1 MIEIQDF
8 FEIDQNGIPIQKP
21 INRVAFTK
29 ADIAYKVK
37 VIQAMRKLGMT
48 VTRDRMGDICGTFE
62 GKTRP
67 DKSIICGSHTD
78 SVDNGGQFDGP
89 LGVFAALKTAEKIAK
104 SGKQNDVNYKVVIYA
119 CEESTRFEGK
129 ACLGSKYLRGD
140 NLDFDAII
148 SRDGLPLREIVENY
162 KKELDEA
169 LEKAGCAPLQEVDK
183 VVTQDEIVTALEGHI
198 EQSDE
203 LRKSGKNIGICTSI
217 SAPYRL
223 KADITDIPTA
233 AGFIC
238 KLKQD
243 AQNPEN
249 LTKYRVTVPE
259 FSILSNTK
267 PNLKDKRLL
276 AFRCHGENNHSGS
289 TPMNERKDAVYG
301 TAKLIELLSDEPNIQ
316 FLQTNTPDWGA
327 NQINSCCE
335 LVLAID
341 KNASPATRQK
351 LLQAQ
356 KQASQIA
363 NVTFE
368 KINKVTKCD
377 NKSGLFIDVR
387 QQLGMNPKLSCDM
400 IFETMKDIVHKTK
413 CNSYMNITA
422 KGEPYI
428 TNSDLIQSATE
439 ICETQQIPYKIMPS
453 WPGHDLAT
461 LTKNPDARTLLL
473 FCDSTGGSHNVKE
486 TTTLDAIDKL
496 VSVESTLAMQE
507 LERANLLYGTPQKT
521 ELEDAIR

>member
-8 FEIDQNGIPIQKP
+8 FEIDENGIPIQKP
-21 INRVAFTK
+21 INRIAFTK
-29 ADIAYKVK
+29 EDIAYKVK
-37 VIQAMRKLGMT
+37 FIQAMQKLGMT
-48 VTRDRMGDICGTFE
+48 VTIDKIGNICGTFA

-67 DKSIICGSHTD
+67 DKSVLAGSHTD

-89 LGVFAALKTAEKIAK
+89 LGVFAALKTAEKIAQ
-104 SGKQNDVNYKVVIYA
+104 SGKQNDVNYKAIIYA

-129 ACLGSKYLRGD
+129 PCLGSKYLRGD
-140 NLDFDAII
+140 NLDFDAIQ
-148 SRDGLPLREIVENY
+148 SRDGLSLREIVENY
-162 KKELDEA
+162 KKELNEA
-169 LEKAGCAPLQEVDK
+169 LEKAGCEPIKEVDK

-198 EQSDE
+198 EQADE
-203 LRKSGKNIGICTSI
+203 LSKSGRNIGICTSI

-238 KLKQD
+238 KLKED

-259 FSILSNTK
+259 FSILSNSKTD
-267 PNLKDKRLL
+267 LKDKRLL
-276 AFRCHGENNHSGS
+276 VLRCHGENNHSGS

-301 TAKLIELLSDEPNIQ
+301 TAKLIELLGDEPNIE
-316 FLQTNTPDWGA
+316 FLQTNTPKWGA

-335 LVLAID
+335 LALAIN

-356 KQASQIA
+356 KQACKIA

-368 KINKVTKCD
+368 RIPKITELD
-377 NKSGLFIDVR
+377 EKSGLFIDIR
-387 QQLGMNPKLSCDM
+387 QQLGMNPNLSCDM
-400 IFETMKDIVHKTK
+400 IFETIKDIVHKTK

-428 TNSDLIQSATE
+428 TNPDLIQSATQ
-439 ICETQQIPYKIMPS
+439 ICEAQQIPYKIMPS

-461 LTKNPDARTLLL
+461 LTKNPNIRTLLL
-473 FCDSTGGSHNVKE
+473 ICNSTGGSHNDQE
-486 TTTLDAIDKL
+486 ITTLDGIQKL
-496 VSVESTLAMQE
+496 VTVESALAIQE
-507 LERANLLYGTPQKT
+507 LERANQLYAVPQNSKP
-521 ELEDAIR
+521 EDVVR